1 MLLRSLSLPRFTT
14 SNQKGQF
21 HMKFTTWDK
30 FNPDE
35 HKNTTIVI
43 ADGLP
48 LHKQL
53 RIKRQIEGFTQ
64 QELAEILG
72 LEYFSRVSS
81 IESGK
86 ELLETGKR
94 PHIQIERIKQYLYE
108 EDYQNGELVK

>member
-1 MLLRSLSLPRFTT
+1 
-14 SNQKGQF
+14 
-21 HMKFTTWDK
+21 MKFTTWDK

-72 LEYFSRVSS
+72 LEFYVRVSA

-86 ELLETGKR
+86 DSLENRKT
-94 PHIQIERIKQYLYE
+94 PHIHLERIKQYLYE
-108 EDYQNGELVK
+108 EDYQNEKLVE